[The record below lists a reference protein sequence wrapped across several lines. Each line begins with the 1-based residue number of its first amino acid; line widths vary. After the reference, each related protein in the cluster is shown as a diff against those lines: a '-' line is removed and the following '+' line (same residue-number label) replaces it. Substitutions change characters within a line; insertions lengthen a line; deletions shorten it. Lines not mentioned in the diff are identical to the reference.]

1 MADMQQYQAMMM
13 EKVGDSILA
22 SALQEEKR
30 LDAQLASIEN
40 LDEDDFEALRQ
51 KRKIEL
57 QKKLRQEQDWKQLG
71 HGRYMEVN
79 DTKEFFNA
87 AKKSQRL
94 VVHFFRGVT
103 PRCQIVDAH
112 FAKLAETHLE
122 TRFLKIDAEKNPFL
136 VERLEIIVMPTIVLI
151 KEGRTEHSIRGFDE
165 FGGTDDFS
173 SQDMAYILS
182 THGMLNFEIDRS
194 EEINQQAQKAG
205 LNHLRMEKIR
215 AGEYDDME
223 NDDDFDM

>member
-1 MADMQQYQAMMM
+1 MAGMEQYHAMMM
-13 EKVGDSILA
+13 EKVGEGILA
-22 SALQEEKR
+22 AAQAEEKM
-30 LDAQLASIEN
+30 LDATLASMEN

-51 KRKIEL
+51 RRKLEL
-57 QKKLRQEQDWKQLG
+57 TKKMRQEQDWKQMG
-71 HGRYMEVN
+71 HGRYAEVN

-94 VVHFFRGVT
+94 VVHFYRGVT

-112 FAKLAETHLE
+112 FEKLAAGHVE

-151 KEGRTEHSIRGFDE
+151 KDGRTEHSIRGFDE
-165 FGGTDDFS
+165 FGGSDDFS
-173 SQDMAYILS
+173 TQDMAYVLS
-182 THGMLNFEIDRS
+182 THGMLNFEADRS
-194 EEINQQAQKAG
+194 EEIGSLAAKAG

-215 AGEYDDME
+215 AGDYDDMS
-223 NDDDFDM
+223 DDDL

>member
-1 MADMQQYQAMMM
+1 MQQYQAMMM

-112 FAKLAETHLE
+112 FTKLAETHVE

-136 VERLEIIVMPTIVLI
+136 VERVEIIVMPTIVLI

-194 EEINQQAQKAG
+194 EEINQQSQKAG

-223 NDDDFDM
+223 NDDDFDL